1 MQQQPS
7 HMKRSDS
14 TRYWIIAGCLAVFGL
29 FGGLALWSTLVTI
42 SGAVVAS
49 GTVTVESNYKTVQH
63 LDGGIVAKILVQD
76 GDLINKG
83 QLLIRL
89 DDTAARARLLVT
101 MSRLHESLAKRVR
114 LEAERDRLKEMP
126 IPASLEKHIND
137 PDVALMVAAQRHVF
151 EARQSARLG
160 ERLVLDQ
167 RVAQLHEEVRGLQ
180 AQLIAKRRE
189 AELNTKE
196 LASIVGLFARGHATQ
211 RRLTQLKR
219 DDARMHGEVG
229 RLMSETARVKGQ
241 IAEVGLRIAQTEKEF
256 TRSVTDELGTLYPQ
270 LTELEQS
277 RVALTDTLNRIDIRA
292 PHAGYVHRLE
302 IHTEGGVIRPATPIL
317 QIVPVT
323 KDMIIEAQVA
333 PIDIDK
339 VRPGQH
345 TIVHFPAFDAS
356 WTPRLSGRVKRVSA
370 AQISDPQGRSYFTAL
385 VEVSAEEQAKITKG
399 KTLLPGM
406 PAEVYIE
413 TGSRT
418 VLSYLLK
425 PLSDHF
431 ARAMREN

>member
-1 MQQQPS
+1 MQPPS
-7 HMKRSDS
+7 QTQRNKD
-14 TRYWIIAGCLAVFGL
+14 TRYWIIFGCLTVFGL
-29 FGGLALWSTLVTI
+29 FGGLGLWSVLVSI

-63 LDGGIVAKILVQD
+63 LDGGIVAKILVKD
-76 GDLINKG
+76 GDLIRKG

-101 MSRLHESLAKRVR
+101 MSRLRESLAKRTR

-126 IPASLEKHIND
+126 IPAKLKERLKD

-151 EARQSARLG
+151 KARLSSRLG
-160 ERLVLDQ
+160 ERLVLDR
-167 RVAQLHEEVRGLQ
+167 RVDQLREEVRGLQ
-180 AQLIAKRRE
+180 AQLVAKRRE
-189 AELNTKE
+189 AEFNTKE
-196 LASIVGLFARGHATQ
+196 LASIVRLFARGHATQ

-219 DDARMHGEVG
+219 DDARMMGEVG
-229 RLMSETARVKGQ
+229 RLVSETARVKGQ
-241 IAEVGLRIAQTEKEF
+241 IAEVGLRIAQNEKEF
-256 TRSVTDELGTLYPQ
+256 TKSVSDELGTLYTQ
-270 LTELEQS
+270 LAELEQS
-277 RVALTDTLNRIDIRA
+277 RVALRDTLNRIDIRA

-302 IHTEGGVIRPATPIL
+302 AHTEGGVIRPATPIL
-317 QIVPVT
+317 QIIPVAE
-323 KDMIIEAQVA
+323 DLIIEAQVA
-333 PIDIDK
+333 PIDVDK
-339 VRPGQH
+339 VRAGQH
-345 TIVHFPAFDAS
+345 TIVHFPAFDAA

-385 VEVSAEEQAKITKG
+385 VEVSADEQAKIRKG